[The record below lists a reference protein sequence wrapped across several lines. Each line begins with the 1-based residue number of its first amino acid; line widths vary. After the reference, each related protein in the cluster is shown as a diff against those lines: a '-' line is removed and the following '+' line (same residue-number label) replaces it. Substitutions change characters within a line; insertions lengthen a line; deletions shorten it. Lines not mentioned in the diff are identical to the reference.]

1 MNSVGWLRF
10 IWEAKLLPETSYVIE
25 EPYSIRRAARS
36 EKSQVWALIKSC
48 FAQDACWNDVAATLI
63 PRLHHEF
70 EEKFAHHRDIDCL
83 VITNGNRVIAASLV
97 NIEVE
102 AENHLSS
109 GPCIS
114 SEYRNRGFGS
124 LLLKESLL
132 LAAKAGCP
140 IIHGVTRATSP
151 AAKFVY
157 PKYQGKPSPCTVDLG
172 QPIVG
177 QWPSALGR

>member
-1 MNSVGWLRF
+1 MSNGDRVM
-10 IWEAKLLPETSYVIE
+10 
-25 EPYSIRRAARS
+25 AA
-36 EKSQVWALIKSC
+36 W
-48 FAQDACWNDVAATLI
+48 
-63 PRLHHEF
+63 
-70 EEKFAHHRDIDCL
+70 
-83 VITNGNRVIAASLV
+83 LV
-97 NIEVE
+97 NVEVE

-114 SEYRNRGFGS
+114 SEYRNRGFGA

-157 PKYQGKPSPCTVDLG
+157 PKYQGKPSPYTVDLD
-172 QPIVG
+172 QPTAA
-177 QWPSALGR
+177 QCPSALVR